1 VAYITD
7 ATLKEAVAKRQGTT
21 VAELYTTSPHL
32 EVIVADANEQ
42 AYQTIL
48 TVLLGQGYEKSTI
61 DSWDRREEFNRRL
74 GVCFVYRESALL
86 DEGKLQGLVDHLC
99 KCEEELAAIQIT
111 VNGELIS
118 PDGGNPVC
126 SDGARSNSDDVFSTD
141 MEL

>member
-1 VAYITD
+1 MAYITD

-99 KCEEELAAIQIT
+99 KCEEELAAMPS
-111 VNGELIS
+111 VL
-118 PDGGNPVC
+118 
-126 SDGARSNSDDVFSTD
+126 DDVGSALAEASPIRAFVPSAPVT
-141 MEL
+141 